1 MRWNDGTGWTGQR
14 LIRQQWESLKMK
26 LPLALIPALAALS
39 ACSPRAE
46 QNVAEQFDRTQNAI
60 ENTAATL
67 EAEAANATSA
77 AANALEAQADEAANR
92 AEAVEKAATTPSN
105 ASGNSAK

>member
-1 MRWNDGTGWTGQR
+1 
-14 LIRQQWESLKMK
+14 MK
-26 LPLALIPALAALS
+26 LPLALLALALA

-46 QNVAEQFDRTQNAI
+46 QNVAEQFDATQNAI
-60 ENTAATL
+60 ENTAAAL

-77 AANALEAQADEAANR
+77 ASNALEAQAEEAANR

>member
-1 MRWNDGTGWTGQR
+1 
-14 LIRQQWESLKMK
+14 MK
-26 LPLALIPALAALS
+26 LPLAVAAIAALA

-77 AANALEAQADEAANR
+77 ASNALEAQAEEAANR
-92 AEAVEKAATTPSN
+92 AEAVEKAATTDSQ
-105 ASGNSAK
+105 AGNGAK

>member
-14 LIRQQWESLKMK
+14 LIRQQWESRKMK
-26 LPLALIPALAALS
+26 LPLALAALAALA